1 MYYYLIKGNKMSL
14 NKLKKSIFFLY
25 TLLIVLSACSGEKT
39 KITNIYDNLIPEIY
53 EDTMIA
59 KTEINCPKVRFI
71 QGRDKIKFI
80 KESNN
85 IHEVNFYEVKWKCY
99 SYIANDNEGFNKNID
114 LDIKFKID
122 YEDNIKIF
130 KQEKFSFV
138 IALLNK
144 KNEVIVKSKFD
155 KVFLNTEKSEILD
168 NQNSIINIE
177 LKNNS
182 EEIYEYTVLLGFMK

>member
-1 MYYYLIKGNKMSL
+1 MSL
-14 NKLKKSIFFLY
+14 NKLKKSLFFLY
-25 TLLIVLSACSGEKT
+25 TLLIILSACSGEKT

-53 EDTMIA
+53 DDALIN
-59 KTEINCPKVRFI
+59 KTEISCPKVRFI
-71 QGRDKIKFI
+71 QGMDKIKFI

-99 SYIANDNEGFNKNID
+99 SYSANDNEGFNKNID

-144 KNEVIVKSKFD
+144 KNEVIVKNKFD
-155 KVFLNTEKSEILD
+155 KVFLNTENSEILD
-168 NQNSIINIE
+168 NQNSIIHIE

-182 EEIYEYTVLLGFMK
+182 EEIYEYTLLLGFMK